1 MKLFLKENIL
11 SIEHLTPGRFYD
23 GELTPTIYDPVTL
36 QPALPSYII
45 KCDDGMYRKLPSH
58 IFMTPEEFREYQL
71 NKILK

>member
-1 MKLFLKENIL
+1 MKLYLKENNVD
-11 SIEHLTPGRFYD
+11 IEFLTPGLFYD
-23 GELTPTIYDPVTL
+23 GGLTPTMYDPVTL
-36 QPALPSYII
+36 PALPSYII